1 MNPFMTLI
9 AADMRPAQDGA
20 EHASER
26 TSDVRERARA
36 EANAAKGRS
45 GER

>member
-1 MNPFMTLI
+1 MNPFTTLI
-9 AADMRPAQDGA
+9 AADVRPAQGGA
-20 EHASER
+20 EHVSER

>member
-1 MNPFMTLI
+1 MNAFMTLI
-9 AADMRPAQDGA
+9 AADMRPAQGGV
-20 EHASER
+20 EHVGER

-36 EANAAKGRS
+36 EANAAMGRR